1 MRDIGIGLI
10 GTGFMGHAHAQAFQH
25 AASSFSLS
33 VRPRL
38 ARVSAEV
45 LARADCGPPKNFSR
59 CVVRQVGTLQNNS
72 RA

>member
-10 GTGFMGHAHAQAFQH
+10 GTGFMGHARAQTFRH
-25 AASSFSLS
+25 VLSSFSLS

-45 LARADCGPPKNFSR
+45 LAGADCGPSKNFSR
-59 CVVRQVGTLQNNS
+59 CVVGQVGTLQSNS